1 MTLLELQEKKR
12 QSSDM
17 AGKFMLLSKRAMF
30 LCAAVF
36 FTMVNVCKVY
46 LNEPVRFPN
55 LFWQTVGIVGFITLQ
70 WLIKE

>member
-1 MTLLELQEKKR
+1 MILLAFKV
-12 QSSDM
+12 
-17 AGKFMLLSKRAMF
+17 MF

-46 LNEPVRFPN
+46 LNEPVRFPY

>member
-1 MTLLELQEKKR
+1 MILLAFKV
-12 QSSDM
+12 
-17 AGKFMLLSKRAMF
+17 MF